1 MLETE
6 PSNLEARRL
15 LNELVAARRIEE
27 QFARA
32 LQCHRSKQFLDAQ
45 RIYLQVLAA
54 NPRHYDANY
63 LLGVLCLQ
71 AGRYQAADTYL
82 ARATEIN
89 PKAAAAYNNRGHAL
103 RGLKRYDEAL
113 ECYEKA
119 IGVKPDF
126 VQAMNNRGVTLRA
139 LGRID
144 EALASFDEALTLKP
158 DFAKAL
164 SNRNELRVP
173 LPRDRLS
180 IADDVD
186 TLE

>member
-1 MLETE
+1 M
-6 PSNLEARRL
+6 
-15 LNELVAARRIEE
+15 
-27 QFARA
+27 
-32 LQCHRSKQFLDAQ
+32 
-45 RIYLQVLAA
+45 
-54 NPRHYDANY
+54 
-63 LLGVLCLQ
+63 
-71 AGRYQAADTYL
+71 
-82 ARATEIN
+82 
-89 PKAAAAYNNRGHAL
+89 

-113 ECYEKA
+113 ACYEKA

-164 SNRNELRVP
+164 SNRNQLRVP

>member
-15 LNELVAARRIEE
+15 LNEVVAATRIEE
-27 QFARA
+27 QFASA
-32 LQCHRSKQFLDAQ
+32 LQRHRSQQFLDAQ
-45 RIYLQVLAA
+45 RIYLEVLAA
-54 NPRHYDANY
+54 NPRHYGANY

-71 AGRYQAADTYL
+71 AGQYQAADTYL
-82 ARATEIN
+82 ARATELN
-89 PKAAAAYNNRGHAL
+89 PKAATAHNNRGHAL

-113 ECYEKA
+113 VCYEKA

-158 DFAKAL
+158 NFAKAI
-164 SNRNELRVP
+164 SNRNQLLP

-180 IADDVD
+180 SVDDVD
-186 TLE
+186 TL